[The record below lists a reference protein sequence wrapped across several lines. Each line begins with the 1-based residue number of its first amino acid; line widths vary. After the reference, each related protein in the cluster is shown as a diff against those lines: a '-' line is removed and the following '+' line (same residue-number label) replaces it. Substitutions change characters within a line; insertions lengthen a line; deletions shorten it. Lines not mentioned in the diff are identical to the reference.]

1 MVTLL
6 SYVQHVWLGKGENVD
21 FLKSKIGVNREN
33 ISLIKLGLIAHNFGH
48 LIAVFTCQEHDL
60 FTKKNGYWEEKL
72 CNTNYYYAIDAID
85 QFVNNHLMEVQGIT

>member
-1 MVTLL
+1 MKSWMVTLL
-6 SYVQHVWLGKGENVD
+6 SYVQHVWLGKGGNVD

-60 FTKKNGYWEEKL
+60 FTKKMVTGKR
-72 CNTNYYYAIDAID
+72 NYVTRIITM
-85 QFVNNHLMEVQGIT
+85 QLMQ